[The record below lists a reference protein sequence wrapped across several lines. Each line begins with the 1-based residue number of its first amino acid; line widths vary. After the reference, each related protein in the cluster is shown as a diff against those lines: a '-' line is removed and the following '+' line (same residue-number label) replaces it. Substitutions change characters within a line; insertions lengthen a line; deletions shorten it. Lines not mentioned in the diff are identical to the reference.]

1 MRLCSMRSQC
11 RRTLFCT
18 FLALAA
24 ACSPARAQISTA
36 AALGAM
42 TQQDAEARTASIQMK
57 VAQVEASA
65 ELDADT
71 KAKVLDRYKSALRS
85 LAEIA
90 ASNESAAR
98 FENDA
103 KQAAANA
110 TSAQRDLAASLRK
123 PAVGPLA
130 TQSLADLDAERATRE
145 PQVSVLKQQLA
156 GIDAERKTRNERRTA
171 IRRAQAEAESR
182 RAELRKQAEVGALPG
197 EPPVLTDARREDST
211 LKLLAFDRAMTAMS
225 FEWAKY
231 EAEESVDLLR
241 HRERQ
246 IQAELAREEVAVRRL
261 TDVANERRQKEAAD
275 KIEKARRQSV
285 LANPLLQPLAEDN
298 RKDAERNAAL
308 SQTIAEIDATAA
320 QTHHDAELLDRRFS
334 DIKTKELA
342 VGLTRPIGL
351 MLREQRARFPD
362 LAKFEKELEDR
373 QTLIEEVQVDI
384 WKYDALI
391 AELPDAADY
400 VARRAAEERL
410 SEDTLAAFGGELERT
425 AAELLQSRR
434 ELLAEAKQLK
444 QQYFDA
450 LNDLDFEDRL
460 YLRTGRE
467 YLHYIDERILWTR
480 SADPLTVESVRD
492 DRDSRAWLLSFANW
506 RGTARAL
513 AADPIDH
520 PFAFWPTLVAVAAL
534 FYVRMRI
541 RPRLRALGNH
551 ATKKGFLRY
560 GPTAQSAVL
569 TLMSAVTAPAVLLFL
584 SWRLAEAV
592 DPNGFSRSV
601 AAALE
606 ICAAVLFPVELL
618 REACRHMG
626 LAEAHFMWPGR
637 AVRHLRHSLTWMK
650 TLGLPV
656 TFLAVL
662 SHYHSPLEGGVP
674 TERVLFI
681 AGMVLAALTV
691 HRLLGRRSELSV
703 SFLAEQPASL
713 FARFRPLWYGIVVT
727 VPLGFAGLSAAGYH
741 YSATQVATRL
751 LWTLWLAAAGVLIRA
766 MAVRWVVLSRRRLL
780 LNQLQLRRAAEDPQD
795 GSGKPVVVEETD
807 VAKTTAQTR
816 KLVDIVMLG
825 FAATG
830 LAMIWADTLPAIGL
844 LDQPLWTVAEPG
856 TAEPAAAAS
865 RTASLGT
872 EPNSAASPSGLAGGS
887 TASESPA
894 RSVTPL
900 DLAIAVLTA
909 AFTLLASRNL
919 PGLIEMSV
927 LARLPVDQATR
938 YAVTRLASYTIVIVG
953 LLMAS
958 NHLGLRWQNVQWLA
972 AGLTVGL
979 GFGLQEVFANFISG
993 LIVLFERPVRVG
1005 DVVTIDDVT
1014 GTVTKIRMRAT
1025 TITNGDRKE
1034 FIVPN
1039 KEFITGRVLNWT
1051 LSDAVNRITVRIGVA
1066 YGTDP
1071 DQARD
1076 ILLRI
1081 AAEHPLVLKEPASSA
1096 TLEGFGDSTLNFVL
1110 QCYLPSLDLRS
1121 DMTHELHARIVRE
1134 FHKSS
1139 IEVAFPQRDLHIRS
1153 IGGLTLP
1160 LPVVAHAASRRTERP
1175 SGDATAA

>member
-1 MRLCSMRSQC
+1 MKSCLLSSRDLRLP
-11 RRTLFCT
+11 
-18 FLALAA
+18 FLAVVLLAV
-24 ACSPARAQISTA
+24 SGPRAGAQMSAA

-42 TQQDAEARTASIQMK
+42 TQQDVDARTAGLQMRI
-57 VAQVEASA
+57 AQVEAST

-71 KAKVLDRYKSALRS
+71 KARVLDRYKSSLRT
-85 LAEIA
+85 LTEIA
-90 ASNESAAR
+90 SSNDSAVR

-103 KQAAANA
+103 KHAAANA
-110 TSAQRDLAASLRK
+110 MTAQRDLATLLRK
-123 PAVGPLA
+123 PAPGPLA
-130 TQSLADLDAERATRE
+130 SQALADLDAERATRE
-145 PQVSVLKQQLA
+145 AQVTVLKQQLA
-156 GIDAERKTRNERRTA
+156 GIEAERKTRNERKTA

-182 RAELRKQAEVGALPG
+182 RADLRQQAESAAPAG
-197 EPPVLTDARREDST
+197 EPPLLTEARREDAT
-211 LKLLAFDRAMTAMS
+211 LRLLAFDRTMTAMS

-241 HRERQ
+241 HRERLT
-246 IQAELAREEVAVRRL
+246 QAELAREEAAVRRL
-261 TDVANERRQKEAAD
+261 TEVANERRQKEAAD

-285 LANPLLQPLAEDN
+285 LANPLLQPLAEKN
-298 RKDAERNAAL
+298 RIDAEENGRL
-308 SQTIAEIDATAA
+308 SQTIAEVGATAA
-320 QTHHDAELLDRRFS
+320 ETHRDAELLAERFA
-334 DIKTKELA
+334 DIKSKELA
-342 VGLTRPIGL
+342 VGLTTPIGL

-362 LAKFEKELEDR
+362 LTKFEQELEDR
-373 QTLIEEVQVDI
+373 QDLIEEIQVDI

-391 AELPDAADY
+391 ADLPDASDY
-400 VARRAAEERL
+400 VKQRAEDEKL
-410 SEDTLAAFGGELERT
+410 SVETLATFGGELERT

-434 ELLAEAKQLK
+434 EILTEAKQLK

-450 LNDLDFEDRL
+450 LNDLDYEDRL

-467 YLHYIDERILWTR
+467 YLRYINERILWTR
-480 SADPLTVESVRD
+480 SGDPLTVRSVRD
-492 DRDSRAWLLSFANW
+492 DRDSRTWLLSFPNW
-506 RGTARAL
+506 RGMAEAL
-513 AADPIDH
+513 AADPFVH
-520 PFAFWPTLVAVAAL
+520 PFAFWPTLIAVVAL
-534 FYVRMRI
+534 FYVRLRI
-541 RPRLRALGNH
+541 RPRLRALGGH

-569 TLMSAVTAPAVLLFL
+569 TLMAAVTAPAVLLFL

-592 DPNGFSRSV
+592 DPNGFSKSV

-618 REACRHMG
+618 REACRHTG
-626 LAEAHFMWPGR
+626 LAEAHFAWPPR

-662 SHYHSPLEGGVP
+662 SHHHSPLDGDVP
-674 TERVLFI
+674 TERLLFI
-681 AGMVLAALTV
+681 AGMVLATLTV
-691 HRLLGRRSELSV
+691 HRLLGRRSELSL

-713 FARFRPLWYGIVVT
+713 FSRFRPLWYGVAVT
-727 VPLGFAGLSAAGYH
+727 VPLGFAGLSVAGYH

-780 LNQLQLRRAAEDPQD
+780 LNQIHQRRGADESQD
-795 GSGKPVVVEETD
+795 GAGKPASVEETD

-816 KLVDIVMLG
+816 KLIDIVMLG

-844 LDQPLWTVAEPG
+844 LDQPLWAVSE
-856 TAEPAAAAS
+856 
-865 RTASLGT
+865 
-872 EPNSAASPSGLAGGS
+872 SAASEAAQVEQTDSVDAGAGS
-887 TASESPA
+887 AAALKPVGRESVG
-894 RSVTPL
+894 RSVTTL
-900 DLAIAVLTA
+900 NLAVALLTA
-909 AFTLLASRNL
+909 IFTLLASRNL

-958 NHLGLRWQNVQWLA
+958 NHLGLQWQNVQWLA
-972 AGLTVGL
+972 AALTVGL
-979 GFGLQEVFANFISG
+979 GFGLQEVFANFVSG
-993 LIVLFERPVRVG
+993 LIILFERPVRVG
-1005 DVVTIDDVT
+1005 DVVTISDVT
-1014 GTVTKIRMRAT
+1014 GSVTRIRMRAT
-1025 TITNGDRKE
+1025 TITNWDRKE

-1051 LSDAVNRITVRIGVA
+1051 LSDAVNRITIRVGVA

-1071 DQARD
+1071 DQTRE

-1081 AAEHPLVLKEPASSA
+1081 GREHPLVLKEPAVSA
-1096 TLEGFGDSTLNFVL
+1096 TFEGFGDSTLNFVV
-1110 QCYLPSLDLRS
+1110 QCFLPSLDLRS
-1121 DMTHELHARIVRE
+1121 DVTHELHTQIDRE
-1134 FHKSS
+1134 FRKAG
-1139 IEVAFPQRDLHIRS
+1139 IDIAFPQRDLHIRS
-1153 IGGLTLP
+1153 LNGLSLP
-1160 LPVVAHAASRRTERP
+1160 LPVVAHASPGPIRSP
-1175 SGDATAA
+1175 GDATAA